1 MNNVENKN
9 HIDKFPT
16 RASKNHQ
23 FVATTDRKQVISKIM
38 AHLLFGEITQG
49 EALKMLR
56 IKVLGLNQDLYAK
69 LINVSRKTLSE
80 IENDRG
86 NYSAD
91 IINKV
96 FKPFGLK
103 VGLVPSSP
111 HVLSLLLKE
120 RLPINE

>member
-16 RASKNHQ
+16 RASKNHR

-38 AHLLFGEITQG
+38 ANLLFGEITQG

-56 IKVLGLNQDLYAK
+56 IRVLGLNQDLYAK